1 MAKNTGTGTR
11 LGGPRHRGGPAR
23 DCPICQDPATQPPFA
38 EVKHQGGSFG
48 GAQDERPWSHRHP
61 HVVNAVV
68 AVLIFVGIF
77 VVAVVL

>member
-23 DCPICQDPATQPPFA
+23 DCPICQDPATRPPFA

-48 GAQDERPWSHRHP
+48 GAQDERSWSDRHP
-61 HVVNAVV
+61 HVVN
-68 AVLIFVGIF
+68 VL
-77 VVAVVL
+77 VAVVVFAVIYVAAAVL